1 MKKRI
6 KGAIMA
12 ILTFA
17 CVCLSPNLFGAE
29 STDVINVNSLEEL
42 MPYLKKDNIHI
53 KLAPGTY
60 KYTTKEAGSRKY
72 RNTAEVVQ
80 GKLTYALILIEGNGC
95 TYDFTDVKIEVDTKV
110 FNAYEGSEFVELHVL
125 GSNNVVKNLEL
136 EDIGH
141 ALDFPQ
147 WGCVNVVV
155 DGEKNRIEGV
165 IVRSKGSF
173 PYGYGELFGKGG
185 PTTIKHKKHSAFLVR
200 GLENHIK
207 DCQIYHRAYGHCLFM
222 QAADRPL
229 IEGCYIEGAL
239 TTTDKVLEE
248 AGTGSRA
255 DKIDFKTV
263 WGYKVP
269 KGYTIALTEAGI
281 RAYNTGNTMING
293 ERFTKRTTSN
303 ATVRG
308 CTVKNARVGVVI
320 AHSAGKNLVEDCTVI
335 GVSSTGYSVN
345 NNNTIRNCRADATFG
360 PVFVVPYERNRNIT
374 ADITITGYPK
384 GENRYV
390 GNGSKQVAYIVGTGH
405 KITLRQD
412 PSLSMEDDVLEG
424 MRISVGGDSES
435 VGDLAEVKE
444 WTATDIVLDN
454 QTSFPVELEKGVT
467 GSTVTSVGK
476 VTDIGSNNSITQK

>member
-1 MKKRI
+1 MKQKI
-6 KGAIMA
+6 KNAIVA
-12 ILTFA
+12 IVTLA
-17 CVCLSPNLFGAE
+17 CVSILSNVSGAE
-29 STDVINVNSLEEL
+29 TTDVINVNSLEEL
-42 MPYLKKDNIHI
+42 MPYLKKDNIHL

-60 KYTTKEAGSRKY
+60 KFTTKEAGSRKF
-72 RNTAEVVQ
+72 RNAAEVVE
-80 GKLTYALILIEGNGC
+80 GKLSYAIILIEGDGC
-95 TYDFTDVKIEVDTKV
+95 TYDFTDVTIEVDTKV
-110 FNAYEGSEFVELHVL
+110 FNAYEKSEFNELHIL
-125 GSNNVVKNLEL
+125 GNNNVVKNLTL
-136 EDIGH
+136 VDVGH
-141 ALDFPQ
+141 SLDFPQ
-147 WGCVNVVV
+147 WGCVNVIV
-155 DGEKNRIEGV
+155 DGEKNRLDGV
-165 IVRSKGSF
+165 VIKSKGSF

-185 PTTIKHKKHSAFLVR
+185 PTTIKHKKHSACLVR
-200 GLENHIK
+200 GFENHIK
-207 DCQIYHRAYGHCLFM
+207 DCKIYHRAYGHCLFM

-248 AGTGSRA
+248 AGSGSRA

-293 ERFTKRTTSN
+293 KRYTKRTTSN
-303 ATVRG
+303 VTIRG
-308 CTVKNARVGVVI
+308 CTVKNARVGVVV
-320 AHSAGKNLVEDCTVI
+320 AHSAGNNLVEDCTVI

-390 GNGSKQVAYIVGTGH
+390 GSGSKQVAYIVGTGH
-405 KITLRQD
+405 KVTLRQD
-412 PSLSMEDDVLEG
+412 PSLSADDDVLEG
-424 MRISVGGDSES
+424 MRISVGGDSQS

-444 WTATDIVLDN
+444 WLANEITLDN
-454 QTSFPVELEKGVT
+454 QTIFPVELEKNCTNGNI
-467 GSTVTSVGK
+467 TSVGK
-476 VTDIGSNNSITQK
+476 VTDIGSNNKVTQK